1 MENKINYTL
10 IGLFFV
16 IVVFI
21 AAGFIWW
28 MISYGNNKN
37 EYRSYYIL
45 TNDLPNGI
53 KKDSTVKFIGVDAG
67 IVKDIKFA
75 NPKDAQIE
83 IELWVAKG
91 LPVKKDSTVVAE
103 IQGIT
108 GISYLNIQRGSQNS
122 SLFSDSEKPYITLE
136 ESLFQKIGGKASSL
150 TENID
155 RTLANINKVLNEENT
170 KKISSILKSID
181 ELAANLNNIS
191 ANTDINSSLENL
203 NNTLLEF
210 QILAKNGSKTLENI
224 NSFSNNFSNLAIK
237 LENLQRI
244 MEEKIKSGEYDIK
257 DILSS
262 FSQEAIT
269 TFLEFQKTLKEFRQ
283 TLFRLEDKPYEFFF
297 KDPQDKDK
305 K

>member
-1 MENKINYTL
+1 MESKINYTL

-16 IVVFI
+16 IVVSI
-21 AAGFIWW
+21 AGGFIWW

-75 NPKDAQIE
+75 SQKDAQIE

-136 ESLFQKIGGKASSL
+136 ESFFQKIGGKASNL

-191 ANTDINSSLENL
+191 ANTDINGSLENL

-262 FSQEAIT
+262 FSQETIT

>member
-16 IVVFI
+16 IVVSI

-75 NPKDAQIE
+75 SQKDAQIE

-122 SLFSDSEKPYITLE
+122 PIFSDSEKPYITLE

-191 ANTDINSSLENL
+191 ANTDINGSLENL

>member
-37 EYRSYYIL
+37 EYRAYYIL
-45 TNDLPNGI
+45 TNDLPSGI

-67 IVKDIKFA
+67 IVKDIRFA

-191 ANTDINSSLENL
+191 ANTDINGSLENL

-283 TLFRLEDKPYEFFF
+283 TLFRLEDRPYEFFF
-297 KDPQDKDK
+297 KDPQNKDK

>member
-1 MENKINYTL
+1 MESKINYTL

-16 IVVFI
+16 IVVSI
-21 AAGFIWW
+21 AGGFIWW

-37 EYRSYYIL
+37 EYRAYYIL
-45 TNDLPNGI
+45 TNDLPSGI

-67 IVKDIKFA
+67 IVKDIRFA

-83 IELWVAKG
+83 IELWVDKG

-122 SLFSDSEKPYITLE
+122 PIFSDSEKPYITLE
-136 ESLFQKIGGKASSL
+136 ESFFQKIGGKASNL

-191 ANTDINSSLENL
+191 ANTDINGSLANL

-283 TLFRLEDKPYEFFF
+283 TLFRLEDRPYEFFF
-297 KDPQDKDK
+297 KDPQNKDK